1 MEEKDIKQATVYLD
15 ISEKPDEYTPDLE
28 TPPEGKVWRRKSDGF
43 IIYSSIT
50 LGTLFYMN
58 GKMLDIPIKEKPE
71 DYELVDIESFLKLP
85 DQF

>member
-1 MEEKDIKQATVYLD
+1 MEQKDFKQTTAYLD
-15 ISEKPDEYTPDLE
+15 IYDNSYECTPDLE

-58 GKMLDIPIKEKPE
+58 GKKLKKPIIEKPE
-71 DYELVDIESFLKLP
+71 DYELVDAPEESSLL
-85 DQF
+85 